1 MRIRLILHVCS
12 LTCSATSPHQPLCST
27 LTTRVSLVH
36 RAAPSQYTHFA
47 LRHNA
52 WSTATKQIV
61 NKRLTIRG
69 GTENAADTVLLCL
82 ATYPSPLFHVSA
94 YAQTTGGCV
103 CEDGD
108 TCDSNDLFE
117 GKKWCWATHACQR
130 GLRASTRVWG
140 YCTTPTVFPR
150 SSVVLEKMTVQACTS
165 GTTFSPVF
173 VTSGFGKFEFHN
185 THVKDNRATGLFMSG
200 GVGTAVGN
208 SVSIILGCL
217 GVSF

>member
-1 MRIRLILHVCS
+1 M
-12 LTCSATSPHQPLCST
+12 
-27 LTTRVSLVH
+27 
-36 RAAPSQYTHFA
+36 
-47 LRHNA
+47 
-52 WSTATKQIV
+52 
-61 NKRLTIRG
+61 
-69 GTENAADTVLLCL
+69 LLCL

-108 TCDSNDLFE
+108 TCDSNDLFN

-130 GLRASTRVWG
+130 GRGLHASKRVWD
-140 YCTTPTVFPR
+140 YCTPTVFPR

-173 VTSGFGKFEFHN
+173 VTSGFGNFEFHN

-208 SVSIILGCL
+208 SVSLRMRVFLACERARLFLPCAFLLALLTSVTATHPLILFTLHALATPSYQG
-217 GVSF
+217 